1 MLIRFGGCCVVVAA
15 VVLVDV
21 GGVLCL
27 AMATKAGKSKRKF
40 SGSHFAFPIV
50 GIVEETTSCFF
61 FG

>member
-27 AMATKAGKSKRKF
+27 AMATKVGKSKRKF
-40 SGSHFAFPIV
+40 SGSHFVFPIYK
-50 GIVEETTSCFF
+50 VEETTSCFF